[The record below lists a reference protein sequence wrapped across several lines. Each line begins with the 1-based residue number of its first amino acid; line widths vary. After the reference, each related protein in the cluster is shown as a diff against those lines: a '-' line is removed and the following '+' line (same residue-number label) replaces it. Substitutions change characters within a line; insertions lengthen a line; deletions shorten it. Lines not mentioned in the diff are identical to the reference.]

1 MKCLGWHCRQ
11 NTKQLASGSE
21 CWGSFK
27 ILTSYLCV
35 PNMRSLNSVLL
46 CGRGLA
52 ANLPVFS
59 LRQTT
64 KTALFPPWF
73 ARATSPEDLPEPWA
87 EMPNTP
93 NLNAAS
99 DTCEQA
105 SKATSN
111 FAVLQQSFA
120 EDYRSG
126 SLGGHCDC
134 SWEDLGRSLNVSD
147 VPRRHLRRQMFE
159 VATELVCAP
168 FRPFQVKPI
177 LFNAVSGSW
186 WKVVCWS
193 DNNVTYFLLLVH
205 FVKHQQSFINRIFG
219 HQELVDML
227 KTAGQVETVVTPTGL
242 LTTQT

>member
-11 NTKQLASGSE
+11 NMKQLASGSE

-35 PNMRSLNSVLL
+35 PNMRSLNSGLL
-46 CGRGLA
+46 CDRGLA

-87 EMPNTP
+87 EIPNTP

-111 FAVLQQSFA
+111 FAVLGGLQVREPRETLWLFLR
-120 EDYRSG
+120 RSG
-126 SLGGHCDC
+126 LLSKCEWCTEETLKKT
-134 SWEDLGRSLNVSD
+134 D
-147 VPRRHLRRQMFE
+147 VWGCNWACLCPVQTIPGKTHL
-159 VATELVCAP
+159 V
-168 FRPFQVKPI
+168 
-177 LFNAVSGSW
+177 
-186 WKVVCWS
+186 
-193 DNNVTYFLLLVH
+193 
-205 FVKHQQSFINRIFG
+205 
-219 HQELVDML
+219 
-227 KTAGQVETVVTPTGL
+227 
-242 LTTQT
+242 

>member
-11 NTKQLASGSE
+11 NKKQLASGSE

-35 PNMRSLNSVLL
+35 PNMSSLNSVLL

-111 FAVLQQSFA
+111 FAVLGGLQVREPRGTLWLFLR
-120 EDYRSG
+120 RSG
-126 SLGGHCDC
+126 LLSKCEWRTEETLKKT
-134 SWEDLGRSLNVSD
+134 D
-147 VPRRHLRRQMFE
+147 VWGCNWACLCPVQTVPGKTHL
-159 VATELVCAP
+159 V
-168 FRPFQVKPI
+168 
-177 LFNAVSGSW
+177 
-186 WKVVCWS
+186 
-193 DNNVTYFLLLVH
+193 
-205 FVKHQQSFINRIFG
+205 
-219 HQELVDML
+219 
-227 KTAGQVETVVTPTGL
+227 
-242 LTTQT
+242 